1 MLGRRPRSF
10 AFSIA
15 LVAAVCFG
23 AAPAYAG
30 ITRVSWP
37 VFISVKAAP
46 NTNNDVRMY
55 YKEFGDPHGASAW
68 ENVVYDDAGVT
79 THVTDPPTCY
89 PISRAS
95 PGHPWTGKAVTCP
108 DGTSQEREGGGSD
121 PGAGEDFRVLLGD
134 RADRFNALD
143 SLGAFDVR
151 GGSGSD
157 KLLGNNAPVVMFDFD
172 INRTCGYFTQDDLY
186 GERGN
191 DSLYGRLGDDLLSGG
206 SGKDYLRGGK
216 DQPAHAPGGEY
227 CAGFGSV
234 VGDTLLGGSG
244 NDKIWAADGDR
255 DLRIDCGPGRDK
267 ATLDRKDPKPKHCE
281 KVKRLRN

>member
-1 MLGRRPRSF
+1 MLTRQVRCVAF
-10 AFSIA
+10 ATT
-15 LVAAVCFG
+15 LAAAGCLS

-30 ITRVSWP
+30 TTRVSWP

-46 NTNNDVRMY
+46 NTSNDIRMY
-55 YKEFGDPHGASAW
+55 YQEFGDPHGASVW
-68 ENVVYDDAGVT
+68 ENVVFDTAGVT
-79 THVTDPPTCY
+79 THVTEAPTCY
-89 PISRAS
+89 PISRGS

-143 SLGAFDVR
+143 SLGSFNVH
-151 GGSGSD
+151 GGSGND
-157 KLLGNNAPVVMFDFD
+157 NLVGNNAPVVMFDFD

-186 GERGN
+186 GEKGN
-191 DSLYGRLGDDLLSGG
+191 DRLSGRLGDDYLSGG

-216 DQPAHAPGGEY
+216 DHPAHAPGGEY

-234 VGDTLLGGSG
+234 AGDILLGGSG

-255 DLRIDCGPGRDK
+255 DLRIDCGPGKDK
-267 ATLDRKDPKPKHCE
+267 AVLDKQDPKPKRCE